1 MSYVEADLL
10 TGETIAYQTRLHW
23 KIYILPATAA
33 VCLLVLSA
41 ALLRVTETKVVSI
54 GLAAVASIVL
64 AAAYLTRRSSEFAV
78 TNKRVIVKLGLFHT
92 RSLELFLGKIEGIAV
107 NQGLSGRLFNYGD
120 IVITGSGGTK
130 ETFSGIQGPLSFRRA
145 VQQATDQ
152 GG

>member
-10 TGETIAYQTRLHW
+10 SGETITYRTRLHW
-23 KIYILPATAA
+23 KIYILPIMAA
-33 VCLLVLSA
+33 VILLLLGA
-41 ALLRVTETKVVSI
+41 ALLRATETTAVSFGI
-54 GLAAVASIVL
+54 MAVASIVL

-78 TNKRVIVKLGLFHT
+78 TNKRVIVKVGLFHT

-107 NQGLSGRLFNYGD
+107 NQGLPGRLFNYGD

-152 GG
+152 CG